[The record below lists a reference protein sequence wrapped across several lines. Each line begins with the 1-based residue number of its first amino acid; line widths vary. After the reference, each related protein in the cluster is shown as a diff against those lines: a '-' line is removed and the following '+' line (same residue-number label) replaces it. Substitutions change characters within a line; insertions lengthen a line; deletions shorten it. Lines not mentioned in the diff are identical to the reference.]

1 MKFLS
6 DQDVYQITVDRLKEW
21 GHDVVTAK
29 ELSLN
34 RATDEELLDV
44 SKKIN
49 RILITRDKD
58 FGALIFLK
66 KKKSTC
72 IILLRVTPKTVEK
85 VHNKLK
91 TLLLEQDEKELKH
104 SFCVVERDRYRIRHL

>member
-6 DQDVYQITVDRLKEW
+6 DQDVYQLTVERLKEW

-44 SKKIN
+44 SKKTN
-49 RILITRDKD
+49 RVLVTRDKD

-66 KKKSTC
+66 KKKSTG

-85 VHNKLK
+85 VHKKLK
-91 TLLLEQDEKELKH
+91 VLLLEKDERELKS
-104 SFCVVERDRYRIRHL
+104 SFCVIEHDRYRIRRL